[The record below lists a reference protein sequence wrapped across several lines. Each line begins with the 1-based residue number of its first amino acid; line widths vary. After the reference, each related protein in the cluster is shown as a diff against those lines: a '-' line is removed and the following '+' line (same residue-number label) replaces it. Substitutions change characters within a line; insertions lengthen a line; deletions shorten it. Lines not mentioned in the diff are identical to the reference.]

1 MVVIG
6 AAASIIGQIPVVVAG
21 GVAMKFTKAALGNG
35 TKTSKR
41 KTNKRKSRSQYNK
54 YSPI

>member
-41 KTNKRKSRSQYNK
+41 KTNKRKSSSPYNK